1 MTPKERVKKAEKSGI
16 HIKSENR
23 GTFTRYCKGLG
34 FNGVTRACI
43 AKGKKSKN
51 PTTRKRAVFAE
62 NAKYKWDR
70 G

>member
-1 MTPKERVKKAEKSGI
+1 MNAKERVKKAEKSSI
-16 HIKSENR
+16 YIDPKNKN
-23 GTFTRYCKGLG
+23 TFTRYCKGLG

-43 AKGKKSKN
+43 EKGKKSKN

-62 NAKYKWDR
+62 NAKYKWNK